1 MIIPIN
7 NNGKVIYQQSDELI
21 TFFKE
26 AVQKPFNDHPRT
38 EQWERLVI
46 EPYKSKNFN
55 QIKAIVAE
63 GTQKGENYFIS
74 GQANFDEPYKGLT
87 QDERVLVY
95 CYNNMKQHTVSQ
107 LYIFEKHSKVFE
119 PYFFESNKQVL
130 FLDFGCGPLTSG
142 ISVAR
147 YFSEHS
153 QGKNQ
158 KLKFRYI
165 GIDRAESMLR
175 KAKEFSQFP
184 KLFHE
189 ESKFWF
195 FQPKPNPVSISFAE
209 RPSSYITHFADDTS
223 LVVLNFSYFFAS
235 PSLDTT
241 FITDLVDF
249 LKESVFKKF
258 LSSDICLIFQNPQH
272 SGSNT
277 KWHEFCQQVTQFKS
291 IISGPIETNFY
302 YHDILSGVQNR
313 ETKLYYDIRFLDM
326 GEN

>member
-7 NNGKVIYQQSDELI
+7 DNGKVIYQQSDELI

-26 AVQKPFNDHPRT
+26 TVQKPFNDHPRT

-46 EPYKSKNFN
+46 EPYRSKNFDE
-55 QIKAIVAE
+55 IKAIVGE
-63 GTQKGENYFIS
+63 GQQNGKNYVLS
-74 GQANFDEPYKGLT
+74 GQANFDKPYKGLT

-107 LYIFEKHSKVFE
+107 LYIFEKHSEVFE

-165 GIDRAESMLR
+165 GIDKAESMLR

-195 FQPKPNPVSISFAE
+195 YQPNSVSSSFGE
-209 RPSSYITHFADDTS
+209 RPSSYITNFADDTS

-235 PSLDTT
+235 PSLNKRA
-241 FITDLVDF
+241 ITQLVNF
-249 LKESVFKKF
+249 LKESVFTKF
-258 LSSDICLIFQNPQH
+258 LFSDICLIFQNPQY
-272 SGSNT
+272 SDLNT
-277 KWHEFCQQVTQFKS
+277 NWHEFCQQVTELKS
-291 IISGPIETNFY
+291 AITGPIKTNFY